1 VALEWQGKCFALVAL
16 AMPEKGNP
24 VSGCRGTD
32 VMRALSSRFSL
43 LMVAALVLSA
53 CGGTRSDVFS
63 PLGQPAAGS
72 RPVNMLVATTR
83 ETAVKP
89 GELFGGERGQRIS
102 VADLAISIPPPSAR
116 EIGAVQ
122 WPKTVPG
129 DPQKDFVV
137 VGAELLNPGT
147 VRERLRQRLKQQG
160 HGRVLVFVHGYNN
173 RFADAVFRFAQIS
186 HDSAAPSVPVLFTWP
201 SRASALAYG
210 YDRESANFSRDAL
223 ELVIRVLAAEP
234 AVTEIDVLAHSM
246 GNWVTLEALRQIAIR
261 DDKLPAKLKNVMIA
275 APDVDVD
282 VFGMQIAR
290 MGRPRPRFTLFAS
303 QDDKALAFSRRVWGG
318 VDRLGQIDATK
329 EPLRSELASQGV
341 EVFDLT
347 KLSGADRFNHG
358 KFAESAPVVQ
368 FIGQRLAAGQT
379 LDDNNPSLGEH
390 IASLATKAGAV
401 AGIVVTAPLAALDPD
416 ANRSF
421 GQQLTQALGAAER
434 GEAVGVTGLKQ
445 REAFVAAS
453 GTKGR

>member
-1 VALEWQGKCFALVAL
+1 MYAVALRYSLALVA
-16 AMPEKGNP
+16 
-24 VSGCRGTD
+24 
-32 VMRALSSRFSL
+32 AL
-43 LMVAALVLSA
+43 LVSA

-63 PLGQPAAGS
+63 PLGEPLAGTK
-72 RPVNMLVATTR
+72 PVHMLVATTR
-83 ETAVKP
+83 ETAVVP
-89 GELFGGERGQRIS
+89 GELFSGERGQQIS
-102 VADLAISIPPPSAR
+102 VADLAISIPPSTAR

-137 VGAELLNPGT
+137 VGAELLNPKS
-147 VRERLRQRLKQQG
+147 VRERLRLRLKQQG
-160 HGRVLVFVHGYNN
+160 HGRVLLFVHGYNN

-223 ELVIRVLAAEP
+223 ELVIRAIAAEP
-234 AVTEIDVLAHSM
+234 TVTEIDILAHSM
-246 GNWVTLEALRQIAIR
+246 GNWVTLESLRQIAIR
-261 DDKLPAKLKNVMIA
+261 DDRLPAKLKNVMIA

-290 MGRPRPRFTLFAS
+290 MGKPRPRFTLFSS

-318 VDRLGQIDATK
+318 VDRLGQIDTTK

-368 FIGQRLAAGQT
+368 FIGQRLASGQT

-401 AGIVVTAPLAALDPD
+401 AGIVVSAPLAALDPN
-416 ANRSF
+416 ANRTF
-421 GQQLTQALGAAER
+421 GQQLNQSLGVVER
-434 GEAVGVTGLKQ
+434 GDTTGVTGLKQ
-445 REAFVAAS
+445 RETFEAAS
-453 GTKGR
+453 GAKRR